1 MNYTLSPPD
10 FGEFAVA
17 DKAKGSAEGYLLI
30 SKDVVLSIC
39 LKIPGES
46 AIAEEI
52 LPTTID
58 ESGDAIEK
66 NEEVVGALPSDV
78 AYYAE
83 FDCKELPEEGYMQL
97 ELIGKNEG
105 QLYKDLQFVIKV
117 TYDKFTDLIARK
129 MTELEQVRQE
139 MLNLKKSIKDD
150 DASKSAPPKGGKAK
164 KQKKK
169 VDSDDVSAPK
179 YTSEADNVGPSTIE
193 QVQQFS
199 LGAAFFVVTNRSYFM
214 FGAASLAIYYLG
226 DQASI

>member
-1 MNYTLSPPD
+1 
-10 FGEFAVA
+10 
-17 DKAKGSAEGYLLI
+17 
-30 SKDVVLSIC
+30 
-39 LKIPGES
+39 
-46 AIAEEI
+46 
-52 LPTTID
+52 
-58 ESGDAIEK
+58 
-66 NEEVVGALPSDV
+66 
-78 AYYAE
+78 
-83 FDCKELPEEGYMQL
+83 
-97 ELIGKNEG
+97 
-105 QLYKDLQFVIKV
+105 
-117 TYDKFTDLIARK
+117 

-150 DASKSAPPKGGKAK
+150 DTSKSAPPKGGKAK